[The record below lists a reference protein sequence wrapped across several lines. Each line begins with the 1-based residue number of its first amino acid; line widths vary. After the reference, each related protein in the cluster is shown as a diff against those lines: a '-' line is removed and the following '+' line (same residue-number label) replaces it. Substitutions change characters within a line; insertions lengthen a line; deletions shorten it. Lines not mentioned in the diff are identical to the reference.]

1 MATIGILGTGR
12 MGVRLAEAF
21 AALGHKVI
29 LGSRDVARAR
39 EAVTKIGRSN
49 VLPGTYDAAVDAPV
63 VLPAIFLR
71 EGLIET
77 LAPYAERLRGKL
89 YIDITN
95 PFNDDYS
102 DFILPWGTSGAERV
116 QQAVPGARVVG
127 AFKNVWWAVLDEPD
141 FAGVPNDVFVVADD
155 EAAKREFLA
164 LVDGM
169 PFRFLDAGRLANAR
183 TVERM
188 TLFLGEL
195 GARYGIAPRM
205 GYRFLGAADE
215 VAAAR

>member
-1 MATIGILGTGR
+1 

-39 EAVTKIGRSN
+39 EAAVAIGRPN
-49 VLPGTYDAAVDAPV
+49 VLPGTYEAAIDAPV

-71 EGLIET
+71 DGLLET
-77 LAPYAERLRGKL
+77 LAPYAHRLAGKL
-89 YIDITN
+89 YVDITN

-102 DFILPWGTSGAERV
+102 DFTLPWGTSGAERV
-116 QQAVPGARVVG
+116 QEAFPGARVVG

-141 FAGVPNDVFVVADD
+141 FGGVASDVFVVADD
-155 EAAKREFLA
+155 DEAKRELLS

-169 PFRFLDAGRLANAR
+169 PFRFIDAGRLANAR

-205 GYRFLGAADE
+205 GYRFLGTAEEA
-215 VAAAR
+215 VAAR

>member
-12 MGVRLAEAF
+12 MGVRLAGAF
-21 AALGHKVI
+21 ADLGHTVI

-39 EAVTKIGRSN
+39 EAVKALGRKN
-49 VLPGTYDAAVDAPV
+49 VIPGTYDAAVDAPV

-71 EGLIET
+71 EGLLET
-77 LAPYAERLRGKL
+77 LAPYRDRLAGKL
-89 YIDITN
+89 YVDITN

-116 QQAVPGARVVG
+116 QEAVPEARVVG

-141 FAGVPNDVFVVADD
+141 FGGVASDVFVVGDD
-155 EAAKREFLA
+155 EAAKRELLA

-169 PFRFLDAGRLANAR
+169 PFRFLDAGPLANAR

-215 VAAAR
+215 AVAAR